1 MASIIPDYEYD
12 IFISYRQKDNRSDQW
27 VTSFVKALRDELDAT
42 FKEDVSIYFDANPHD
57 GLLETHDVDGSL
69 KEKIKCLVFI
79 PIVSRTYCDAKSFA
93 WKNEFIAFRDFAQT
107 DPKGLEIRLLNGNV
121 AKRVLPVRI
130 HDIDKEDA
138 SLLEKEIGGLLRP
151 VDFIYKEPGV
161 NRPLRLSD
169 DRNLNLEKTDF
180 KNQVNKVANAVLE
193 IIRGIKTEDR
203 HKPSQPQRDRQLNLP
218 SQSTQIIK
226 SIVVLPFE
234 NISNDP
240 EQDYFSDGLTDELI
254 TDLSMIKSLK
264 VISRS
269 SCMMLKGMK
278 KSTQELSRELNI
290 QYVLQ
295 GGVRKAGDNLRVTA
309 QLADAQDDTL
319 IWGEKYNKKVEDIFQ
334 VQESISKAIV
344 DALTISLNRDE
355 SKKLVEKPITNVRA
369 YQKYLQAIHE
379 SGKYSKE
386 SSEHAIRF
394 LEESLAIEG
403 DNALLYTAL
412 GYTYELYKDLDVVN
426 RKPHV
431 EKVRMCAH
439 KAIEL
444 DPELASAYGLLGISQ
459 MDQFKANY
467 KEGIGN
473 LMKALEINPHD
484 AEALRW
490 SNFWFSNSGNM
501 KAADEAIATLREID
515 PLNPMS
521 HFWFGWN
528 HFMHGRFEQSVEE
541 YEICERISPGQT
553 FLLLKAMM
561 LAYGQREDEVLAI
574 RIPEDQAAIPPWNM
588 ISALQC
594 AIRKDLTALDRIVQH
609 MQEIQV
615 ESDNRSCWWI
625 AEFYAIAN
633 DLPNAMKWLE
643 IAMEGGWINYTFFS
657 EHDVMMKKF
666 RANPPFDS
674 LLEKMKVM
682 RDELW
687 RNE

>member
-1 MASIIPDYEYD
+1 MASILPGYEYD
-12 IFISYRQKDNRSDQW
+12 IFLSYRQKDNRSDQW
-27 VTSFVKALRDELDAT
+27 VTNFVKALKEELDAT
-42 FKEDVSIYFDANPHD
+42 FKEDVSIYFDSNPHD
-57 GLLETHDVDGSL
+57 GLLETHDVDASL

-79 PIVSRTYCDAKSFA
+79 PIVSRTYCDPKSFA
-93 WKNEFIAFRDFAQT
+93 WKNEFIAFRDFVYT
-107 DPKGLEIRLLNGNV
+107 DPNGMDIKLMDGNV

-138 SLLEKEIGGLLRP
+138 SLLEKEIGGVLRP

-161 NRPLRLSD
+161 NRPLRISD
-169 DRNLNLEKTDF
+169 ERSLNLEKTDY
-180 KNQVNKVANAVLE
+180 KNQVNKVANAAQE
-193 IIRGIKTEDR
+193 IIRGLGTEDR
-203 HKPSQPQRDRQLNLP
+203 YKPSQSQHDRKVILP
-218 SQSTQIIK
+218 NHSIQTSR

-254 TDLSMIKSLK
+254 TDLSKIRSLK
-264 VISRS
+264 VISRN

-278 KSTQELSRELNI
+278 KSTQELSRELNVRYI
-290 QYVLQ
+290 LQ

-309 QLADAQDDTL
+309 QLADALDDTL
-319 IWGEKYNKKVEDIFQ
+319 IWAEKYNKKVEDIFNI
-334 VQESISKAIV
+334 QESISRSIV

-355 SKKLVEKPITNVRA
+355 DKKLVEKPIANVRA

-386 SSEHAIRF
+386 SSEHAIQF

-412 GYTYELYKDLDVVN
+412 GYAYELYKDLDVTN
-426 RKPHV
+426 RKPHA
-431 EKVRMCAH
+431 EKVRACAL

-467 KEGIGN
+467 KEGIKN

-490 SNFWFSNSGNM
+490 SNFWFANSGNM
-501 KAADEAIATLREID
+501 KAADEATVTLREID

-528 HFMHGRFEQSVEE
+528 HFMNGRFGSAVKE
-541 YEICERISPGQT
+541 YEICEKLSPGQT

-561 LAYGQREDEVLAI
+561 LAFDQREDEVLAI
-574 RIPEDQAAIPPWNM
+574 SIPEDQAAIPPWNM

-594 AIRKDLTALDRIVQH
+594 AIRKDLTSLNRIVQH
-609 MQEIQV
+609 MEEIQV
-615 ESDNRSCWWI
+615 ESDNRSGWWI

-633 DLPNAMKWLE
+633 DLPNTMKWLE
-643 IAMEGGWINYTFFS
+643 IAMQGGWINYTFFS
-657 EHDVMMKKF
+657 EHDVMIKKF
-666 RANPPFDS
+666 RGNSPFDS
-674 LLEKMKVM
+674 LLGKMKM
-682 RDELW
+682 LRDELW
-687 RNE
+687 GN

>member
-1 MASIIPDYEYD
+1 MASILPGYEYD
-12 IFISYRQKDNRSDQW
+12 IFLSYRQKDNRSDQW
-27 VTSFVKALRDELDAT
+27 VTNFVKALKEELDAT
-42 FKEDVSIYFDANPHD
+42 FKEDVSIYFDSNPHD

-79 PIVSRTYCDAKSFA
+79 PIVSRTYCDTKSFA
-93 WKNEFIAFRDFAQT
+93 WKDEFIAFRDFAHT
-107 DPKGLEIRLLNGNV
+107 DPNGMDIKLMNGNV

-130 HDIDKEDA
+130 HDIDREDA
-138 SLLEKEIGGLLRP
+138 SLLEKEIGGVLRP
-151 VDFIYKEPGV
+151 VDFIYREPGV
-161 NRPLRLSD
+161 NRPLRPSD
-169 DRNLNLEKTDF
+169 DRSLNLEKTDY

-193 IIRGIKTEDR
+193 IIRGLGTEDR
-203 HKPSQPQRDRQLNLP
+203 HKPSQPLPDRKVILP
-218 SQSTQIIK
+218 NQSIQTSM

-254 TDLSMIKSLK
+254 TDLSMIRSLK

-278 KSTQELSRELNI
+278 KSTQELSRELNVRYI
-290 QYVLQ
+290 LQ

-319 IWGEKYNKKVEDIFQ
+319 IWAEKYNKKVEDIFS
-334 VQESISKAIV
+334 VQESISRSIV

-355 SKKLVEKPITNVRA
+355 DKNLVKKPIANVRA
-369 YQKYLQAIHE
+369 YQKYLQSIHE

-412 GYTYELYKDLDVVN
+412 GYTYELYKDLDVTN
-426 RKPHV
+426 RKAHT
-431 EKVRMCAH
+431 EKVRACAL

-467 KEGIGN
+467 KEGIKN
-473 LMKALEINPHD
+473 LMKALEINPYD

-490 SNFWFSNSGNM
+490 SNFWFANSGNM
-501 KAADEAIATLREID
+501 KAADDAIITLREID

-528 HFMHGRFEQSVEE
+528 HFMNGRFGSAVKE
-541 YEICERISPGQT
+541 YEICEKVSPGQV

-561 LAYGQREDEVLAI
+561 LAYDQREDEVLAI
-574 RIPEDQAAIPPWNM
+574 RIPEDQVKIPPWNM

-594 AIRKDLTALDRIVQH
+594 AIRKDLTALNRIVQH

-615 ESDNRSCWWI
+615 ESDNRSGWWI

-633 DLPNAMKWLE
+633 DLPEAMKWLE
-643 IAMEGGWINYTFFS
+643 IAMEGGWINHTFFN
-657 EHDVMMKKF
+657 EHDIMMKKF
-666 RANPPFDS
+666 RGNHPFDS
-674 LLEKMKVM
+674 LLEKMKVQ

-687 RNE
+687 GD